1 MNERKAGHA
10 AKGRTELEPLR
21 AASLADMVEK
31 RVCLY
36 IRENSLK
43 PGDPLPKEFELAASL
58 KVSRNIVREALG
70 RLKLIGLVESRKRK
84 GLSVADPDILSG
96 FDRVLKAA
104 ALSEDTVRE
113 LFELRLVVEIGMSE
127 LIFAKRNDYYIGLLS
142 EIVERELQKPKD
154 RERRNE
160 CDIAFHSTLY
170 KMAGN
175 RLLERFQSILA
186 PYFGRVTTRLP
197 LQQHGDPGYKSH
209 KDIVGILKD
218 GTTEQFSSAMRSH
231 LKQLREHFC
240 LPSSGDSGTAPRA

>member
-1 MNERKAGHA
+1 MKAKDDARA
-10 AKGRTELEPLR
+10 AKGARKGLEPLKAR
-21 AASLADMVEK
+21 SLADMVES
-31 RVCLY
+31 RICLY
-36 IRENSLK
+36 IRENALR

-70 RLKLIGLVESRKRK
+70 RLKLIGLVESKKKK

-113 LFELRLVVEIGMSE
+113 LFELRLVVEIGMAE
-127 LIFAKRNDYYIGLLS
+127 LIFAKRNDYYLGLLS
-142 EIVERELQKPKD
+142 EIVERELQRPDD

-175 RLLERFQSILA
+175 RLLERFQSILS
-186 PYFGRVTTRLP
+186 PYFGRVAGSLP
-197 LQQHGDPGYKSH
+197 LQQHGDEGYKSH
-209 KDIVGILKD
+209 KDIVEILKD
-218 GTTEQFSSAMRSH
+218 GSPEQFSSAMRSH
-231 LKQLREHFC
+231 LKQLRERFC
-240 LPSSGDSGTAPRA
+240 LPSSPRND